1 MSLEESELLIRNAKL
16 TGYRWLLLIVSCIVI
31 LCIGSLY
38 TWSVFSLPMAKEL
51 GVDSLTT
58 PFSTATSLGVFAM
71 IAGGLLNDK
80 YGPRWVVFC
89 GGLMFGFGMFL
100 SGMANSVS
108 MLIVTYGLL
117 TGLGAHLI
125 YTCAINNTIK
135 FFPDKRGLIGGV
147 TTACY
152 GVSAVIMSPV
162 ANAMNDAMGVRS
174 SFKVLGVIFLVLIV
188 LSSFIMKKCP
198 SDFIPKGYTPPAG
211 VAAAEGLSPIQMVKT
226 PVFYIMLVLL
236 ACGAYFGM
244 MIISS
249 AQGLAVNMV
258 ASPVATA
265 SLLVSV
271 LSLFNMV
278 GRLVAGILSDK
289 FGRINVLTVALVI
302 AAAGLGALLI
312 SSFSAS
318 MPVYAVGLILIGI
331 SFGTFLGVYPGF
343 CADQFGTKYNSVN
356 YGILWLG
363 YAIAAIAGPSTL
375 SGVFDATGHYSLAF
389 IISFGVAI
397 LGLILTFVYRA
408 MARKK

>member
-1 MSLEESELLIRNAKL
+1 MSQGETEIQNINMKL
-16 TGYRWLLLIVSCIVI
+16 TGYRWLLLVVSCLVI

-38 TWSVFSLPMAKEL
+38 TWSIFSLPMAKEL

-89 GGLMFGFGMFL
+89 GGLMFGSGMIL
-100 SGMANSVS
+100 SGFAGSVS

-152 GVSAVIMSPV
+152 GVSAVIMSPI
-162 ANAMNDAMGVRS
+162 AAAMNSMIGVRS
-174 SFKVLGVIFLVLIV
+174 SFKILGIIFLILIV
-188 LSSFIMKKCP
+188 ASSFIMKKCP
-198 SDFIPKGYTPPAG
+198 ANFIPTGYKPPENA
-211 VAAAEGLSPIQMVKT
+211 VAAEGLSPIQMVKT

-249 AQGLAVNMV
+249 AQGLAVNMIG
-258 ASPVATA
+258 SPIATA

-289 FGRINVLTVALVI
+289 FGRINVLTIALII
-302 AAAGLGALLI
+302 AAAGLAALLI
-312 SSFSAS
+312 ASFSAS
-318 MPVYAVGLILIGI
+318 LPIYAVGLILIGI

-375 SGVFDATGHYSLAF
+375 SGVYGSTGHYSFAF
-389 IISFGVAI
+389 IISFGVAL
-397 LGLILTFVYRA
+397 LGLVLTFVYRA
-408 MARKK
+408 MARRK